1 MIFDNISNLN
11 VYFKGAWITEVTKFF
26 KTLTVSTPNRV
37 YPLAGDQLFLQ
48 STGLSYQNRKLDY
61 RISPKICRY
70 SNLVAW
76 KRVDRNI

>member
-37 YPLAGDQLFLQ
+37 YPLAGDQLFFAKYWIIIPKQ
-48 STGLSYQNRKLDY
+48 KIGL
-61 RISPKICRY
+61 P
-70 SNLVAW
+70 NLT
-76 KRVDRNI
+76 KNM